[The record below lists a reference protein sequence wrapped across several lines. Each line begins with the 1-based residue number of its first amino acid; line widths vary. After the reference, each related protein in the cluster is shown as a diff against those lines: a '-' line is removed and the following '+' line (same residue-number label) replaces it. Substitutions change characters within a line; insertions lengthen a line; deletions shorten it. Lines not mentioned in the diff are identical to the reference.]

1 MQGRDD
7 FKGPPSR
14 RICFVT
20 EALGPGGA
28 ERVISLLAS
37 RWVEAGWHVSICTF
51 DTPQDRVY
59 HWVDGRVLLLRLD
72 SSRGDGARHRRGF
85 ELFRRVFRL
94 RAALRRERPD
104 IVFSFLTK
112 INVLTLLATIG
123 TGLKLAVCE
132 RNNPMKQAAS
142 PFWNRANSLLL
153 HRADAIVAQTMR
165 AIESVPRAARGRV
178 AVIPNPIV
186 PPPGVPAPY
195 EDAPAPLRL
204 VAVGRLTHQK
214 GFDLLIEAFARV
226 AGDHPDWVLD
236 IWGEGPDR
244 RALQAAIEASA
255 AAGRITLRGV
265 SGVQGGW
272 AEQASA
278 FVLPSRYEGFP
289 NALGEAM
296 ACGLPVVAFDC
307 PYGPRELIKT
317 GYDGMLVECENVVAL
332 ARTLARLMASAALR
346 RSLGENA
353 GHSARRFAVD
363 RVARQWETVID
374 RIARPR
380 RARPAVAPDAA
391 GGSALSLRRRRQ

>member
-7 FKGPPSR
+7 LKGPANR

-51 DTPQDRVY
+51 DTPLDRVY
-59 HWVDGRVLLLRLD
+59 HWVDGRVVLLRLD
-72 SSRGDGARHRRGF
+72 PSGQPGARRRRGF

-94 RAALRRERPD
+94 RAALLRERPD
-104 IVFSFLTK
+104 MVFSFLTK

-132 RNNPMKQAAS
+132 RNNPMKQAAN
-142 PFWNRANSLLL
+142 PFWNRANNLLL
-153 HRADAIVAQTMR
+153 YRADAVVAQTMR
-165 AIESVPRAARGRV
+165 ALESVPRAVRGRV

-195 EDAPAPLRL
+195 EDAAAPLRL

-226 AGDHPDWVLD
+226 AGDHPEWVLD

-244 RALQAAIEASA
+244 RALQAAIEASPA
-255 AAGRITLRGV
+255 ADRITLRGV

-307 PYGPRELIKT
+307 PYGPRELIKN

-332 ARTLARLMASAALR
+332 ARTLARLMTSAALR

-353 GHSARRFAVD
+353 GHSAKRFAVD
-363 RVARQWETVID
+363 RVARQWENVIA
-374 RIARPR
+374 RIVRPR
-380 RARPAVAPDAA
+380 RSRLAVAPDTADGA
-391 GGSALSLRRRRQ
+391 ALSLRRRRQ